1 MTLLSL
7 VLLIAIQSLL
17 ANYAYASSECRPLNS
32 TMFND
37 CIKEGYNVSGEFK
50 DSRGQHEISSLI
62 ASMQKKFKDCSSH
75 SALISC
81 SVHLPKCSTASS
93 RLSLT
98 GNVCGN
104 FVRDCQNGSPEIEG
118 LIALF
123 RGLCEVLPPNNGTD
137 GK

>member
-17 ANYAYASSECRPLNS
+17 ANYAYASSKCRPLNS

-37 CIKEGYNVSGEFK
+37 CIKAGYNVSGEFN
-50 DSRGQHEISSLI
+50 SGGQHEISSLI
-62 ASMQKKFKDCSSH
+62 ASMQKKFKNCSPH

-81 SVHLPKCSTASS
+81 SVHLPKCSKS
-93 RLSLT
+93 RLPLT
-98 GNVCGN
+98 GEVCRN
-104 FVRDCQNGSPEIEG
+104 FVRVCQNGPQEIEG

-123 RGLCEVLPPNNGTD
+123 RGLCKVLSPNTGAD